1 MGDPCRTISEPL
13 GGLKVTVRRP
23 DTVRR
28 RNSRL
33 IAGPNSG
40 GAPLRN
46 YRLKWVRAARA
57 D

>member
-28 RNSRL
+28 RNSRS
-33 IAGPNSG
+33 IAGTELG
-40 GAPLRN
+40 
-46 YRLKWVRAARA
+46 WRAIT
-57 D
+57 

>member
-1 MGDPCRTISEPL
+1 MGDPCQTISEPL

-33 IAGPNSG
+33 M
-40 GAPLRN
+40 
-46 YRLKWVRAARA
+46 A
-57 D
+57 DIKLGWSAVT